1 MGREEGDKGAGSSVL
16 SSARY
21 AQIRALLVEKN
32 AFLGLG
38 LGGGG
43 SGRASSHCYLLL
55 LLHAR
60 PGRIFKSEIGKGKC
74 ISIRN
79 TCFCFF

>member
-55 LLHAR
+55 HAR
-60 PGRIFKSEIGKGKC
+60 PGKIFKLEIGKGKC
-74 ISIRN
+74 IRN
-79 TCFCFF
+79 TSFCFF